1 METLFLKLFNMS
13 TTASWLVL
21 AVVILRLLLKKA
33 PKAVAVFL
41 WALVGIRLI
50 CPFSFE
56 SVLSVIPSTEPIPQA
71 VLTGPDFNID
81 TGLSPV
87 DSRVNDYLNDRYFEG
102 VTVPAGNGM
111 TVMGVISV
119 IWLVG
124 IAVMLIYTLISYL
137 KIHRKVREA
146 VPYNENIWI
155 CDRIAAPFILGV
167 FRPRIYLPSS
177 IDKQDAE
184 FVIAHE
190 RAHLKRRDHLIK
202 PLGFLLLTVYWFNPV
217 MWIAYILLCRDI
229 ELACDEKV
237 IKTMGIEI
245 KKPYSE
251 ALINCSLP
259 RRSVAACPLAFGE
272 VGVKSRI
279 KSVLN
284 YKKPAFWVI
293 AAALALCVILPV
305 FFLTNPI
312 SATAQNI
319 INENNYTI
327 ISQERSDITLSVP
340 KSLIKES
347 AYTEKGQK
355 FKKNEVPAY
364 KTNTTT
370 IYLEKIMLSNSN
382 EDELFLMFNCSYESI
397 DENNSILLPYTK
409 IKDGIESCVGLNSG
423 DSAKDSESICSSGP
437 EEQFGLSVAKE
448 TIENFPEDIKIY
460 AFLNQL
466 TYVKKGEAS
475 PYSLGISGSVI
486 SAECENIEYEYLFGT
501 VKGDYPH
508 ISVRWTNK
516 ADDILCFGDEFTLY
530 KNGTIYEPKETMGFY
545 AILHIVDSG
554 ESMEQDYVLSSYDL
568 KSGAYRLEKQFY
580 LKSNPDKKYRAFIEF
595 SVDKTYSFLGKQY
608 VGEKIVY
615 ENGSYSYV
623 LLDSEIPQFLISDED
638 FSLLTT
644 DYPETTFSSSWY
656 KIGVG
661 MQKIKLKDKN
671 FDDLFE
677 PAVWKHGYS
686 AKSLRKNN
694 LNAFSAFDL
703 SGRKYYLLEQKNG
716 DIFIAQGYTE
726 TKSFRW
732 VYKMRQATEVSD
744 NSNDNE
750 TDSSNSQIGGY
761 NPYFNATVLAVS
773 KNSVLVEPFED
784 SDKYISAYPK
794 ITVSTNVVSTHPV
807 PELKVGM
814 QIRIV
819 YNGDILSVY
828 PPIIETVF
836 AIYELREVDGK
847 LEPVIATPLE
857 SETSNTSLINS
868 DIKEIYVLSRTS
880 KGQRDKFT
888 VSKTYT
894 DNKLK
899 QLKAFL
905 TTEYCEEKEAD
916 NWVKFNPASPN
927 QTKLALVLAD
937 GSTMLIN
944 IHFYDGSAPYYIAI
958 GTDKNSFTPGN
969 DYSNIEYTRYVAK
982 AKFGEFLKSII

>member
-1 METLFLKLFNMS
+1 MEALFLKLINMS
-13 TTASWLVL
+13 VTASWLVL
-21 AVVILRLLLKKA
+21 AVVILRALLKKA
-33 PKAVAVFL
+33 PKAITVFL
-41 WALVGIRLI
+41 WALVGIRLV

-56 SVLSVIPSTEPIPQA
+56 SVLSLIPSAKTVPEA
-71 VLTGPDFNID
+71 VLTGPSFEVD
-81 TGLSPV
+81 TGISAV
-87 DSRVNDYLNDRYFEG
+87 DSRVNGYLGDRYYEG

-111 TVMGVISV
+111 TVMGVLSV

-124 IAVMLIYTLISYL
+124 ITAMLIYTVISYL

-146 VPYNENIWI
+146 VPYNENIWV

-167 FRPRIYLPSS
+167 FRPKIYLPSD

-184 FVIAHE
+184 YVIAHE
-190 RAHLKRRDHLIK
+190 KAHLKRRDHLIK

-217 MWIAYILLCRDI
+217 IWIAYILLCRDI
-229 ELACDEKV
+229 ELACDERV
-237 IKTMGIEI
+237 IKKLGEQA

-259 RRSVAACPLAFGE
+259 RRTVAACPLAFGE

-293 AAALALCVILPV
+293 AAALAFCVILPV

-312 SATAQNI
+312 SATVDNI
-319 INENNYTI
+319 INEKNYI
-327 ISQERSDITLSVP
+327 ITSQEKYNITLTVP

-355 FKKNEVPAY
+355 FKKNEVIAY
-364 KTNTTT
+364 QTNTTT
-370 IYLEKIMLSNSN
+370 VYLQKIAVSKRG
-382 EDELFLMFNCSYESI
+382 DEELLFIFNCSYGSI
-397 DENNSILLPYTK
+397 DKNNSILLPYTK
-409 IKDGIESCVGLNSG
+409 INNGIEACVGLNSG
-423 DSAKDSESICSSGP
+423 DSAKDNVSVWLSGP
-437 EEQFGLSVAKE
+437 DEQFGYSISKE
-448 TIENFPEDIKIY
+448 EIDNSAEDIKIY
-460 AFLNQL
+460 AFINKL

-475 PYSLGISGSVI
+475 PDSLGISGSVI

-516 ADDILCFGDEFTLY
+516 TDDILCFGDEFTLY
-530 KNGTIYEPKETMGFY
+530 KNGTIYEPKESIGFD

-568 KSGAYRLEKQFY
+568 ESGNYRLEKQFY

-595 SVDKTYSFLGKQY
+595 SVDETYSFLGKQY
-608 VGEKIVY
+608 IGEKIVY
-615 ENGSYSYV
+615 ENGLYSFV
-623 LLDSEIPQFLISDED
+623 LSDNDIPQFLISDED
-638 FSLLTT
+638 FSLSTT

-656 KIGVG
+656 KIGG
-661 MQKIKLKDKN
+661 LQKIELKSSN
-671 FDDLFE
+671 FDDSFE

-703 SGRKYYLLEQKNG
+703 SGRMYYLLEQKNG

-726 TKSFRW
+726 THSFRW
-732 VYKMRQATEVSD
+732 VYKMQEAVKSSD
-744 NSNDNE
+744 DSTDNE
-750 TDSSNSQIGGY
+750 TDSSSLQTGY
-761 NPYFNATVLAVS
+761 NPYFNATVLEVYE
-773 KNSVLVEPFED
+773 NSVLVEPFED
-784 SDKYISAYPK
+784 SDKYISAYSK

-807 PELKVGM
+807 PELKKDM

-847 LEPVIATPLE
+847 LEPVIATPPQ
-857 SETSNTSLINS
+857 SEAVTSLIDS
-868 DIKEIYVLSRTS
+868 EIK
-880 KGQRDKFT
+880 
-888 VSKTYT
+888 
-894 DNKLK
+894 
-899 QLKAFL
+899 
-905 TTEYCEEKEAD
+905 
-916 NWVKFNPASPN
+916 
-927 QTKLALVLAD
+927 
-937 GSTMLIN
+937 
-944 IHFYDGSAPYYIAI
+944 
-958 GTDKNSFTPGN
+958 
-969 DYSNIEYTRYVAK
+969 
-982 AKFGEFLKSII
+982 